1 MQGIIGSGELDRDL
15 VLSRQTVAFSGTI
28 HMKMMVESSLMLM
41 I

>member
-1 MQGIIGSGELDRDL
+1 MQGIIGSDEVDRDL
-15 VLSRQTVAFSGTI
+15 VLSRQTVAFSGMI